1 VQSTSETPPSA
12 AADFAAHD
20 TSANRADVG
29 ALLQSMVDTTSA
41 TLALARAEARLA
53 YRSALRAALW
63 AAAVF
68 LLALSA
74 WWLLC
79 TVAVVGAHALGL
91 SWFWSLCLLLLLH
104 GIAIFFSARYVHA
117 LFTGTGFQHT
127 RAQLGAIKSA
137 LNPDPP
143 ST

>member
-1 VQSTSETPPSA
+1 MPQSA
-12 AADFAAHD
+12 KADFEQHE
-20 TSANRADVG
+20 TSADRADVG
-29 ALLQSMVDTTSA
+29 ALLQSVVDTTSA
-41 TLALARAEARLA
+41 TLALARVEARLA
-53 YRSALRAALW
+53 YRSGLHAALW

-68 LLALSA
+68 LLALTA

-79 TVAVVGAHALGL
+79 TIAVVGAHTLGL
-91 SWFWSLCLLLLLH
+91 SWFWSLCLLLLVH
-104 GIAIFFSARYVHA
+104 AIAIFFCARYVHA
-117 LFTGTGFQHT
+117 LFTGTGFPQT